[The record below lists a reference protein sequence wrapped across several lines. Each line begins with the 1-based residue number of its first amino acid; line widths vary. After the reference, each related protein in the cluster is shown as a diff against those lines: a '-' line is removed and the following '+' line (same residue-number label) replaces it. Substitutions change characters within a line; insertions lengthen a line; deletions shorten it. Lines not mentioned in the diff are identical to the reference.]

1 MQKKVAW
8 QNLVASYKVCPVQ
21 MFYLSAG
28 GCTPGPMYGDARWS
42 GCPWAPCPS
51 SRTETW
57 SSAAARESGS
67 RSDGTRRCCTTPAGK
82 TRRQK
87 FASFPTWFFFVFC
100 FCYQRRIC
108 SDFSIC
114 GITRQE
120 IVSSAFADLVVPD
133 HSDVRRRSSG
143 GAVVRHVIVFGPRD
157 ATGREEQRIELH
169 AQRPASHVL
178 QGQPAT

>member
-1 MQKKVAW
+1 MAMLAGQDAHGLLVRLPGLRPDPQQLPVNLALGQTGPVA
-8 QNLVASYKVCPVQ
+8 VVQ
-21 MFYLSAG
+21 FQLEKLDG
-28 GCTPGPMYGDARWS
+28 K
-42 GCPWAPCPS
+42 S
-51 SRTETW
+51 SHLFRH
-57 SSAAARESGS
+57 
-67 RSDGTRRCCTTPAGK
+67 DFFC
-82 TRRQK
+82 
-87 FASFPTWFFFVFC
+87 FFFC
-100 FCYQRRIC
+100 SQRRIC

-114 GITRQE
+114 GITLQE